1 MHTFQEKRMS
11 RRFRTDD
18 PIRRITFGGFVL
30 LLIVG
35 SAAIVSSG
43 CDKKGGDAAKGTDS
57 SGAKAGGSEQ
67 GAKEDPVTRGKFLV
81 TIGGCNDCH
90 TPLKIGDK
98 GPEPDMTRMLS
109 GHPAELKMPAP
120 PKVEGPWQ
128 IGASATLTA
137 WSGPWG
143 VSYTANL
150 TPDTLTGIGNW
161 TEELFI
167 KTLTSGKHYGTSRP
181 IMPPMPWPAIAGLP
195 QDDLKAI
202 YAYLRTIPPINN
214 QVPAY
219 QPPAGA
225 PAM

>member
-1 MHTFQEKRMS
+1 MS

-30 LLIVG
+30 LLMVV

-57 SGAKAGGSEQ
+57 SGAKAGGTEQ

-81 TIGGCNDCH
+81 TLGGCNDCH
-90 TPLKIGDK
+90 TPLKMGEK
-98 GPEPDMTRMLS
+98 GPEPDMTKMLS
-109 GHPAELKMPAP
+109 GHPAELKMPPP
-120 PKVEGPWQ
+120 PKAEGPWQ

-150 TPDTLTGIGNW
+150 TPDTLTGTGNW

-167 KTLTSGKHYGTSRP
+167 KTLKSGKHFGTSRP
-181 IMPPMPWPAIAGLP
+181 IMPPMPWPAIGGLP
-195 QDDLKAI
+195 EDDLKAI